1 MLGTIRSR
9 VLSLATD
16 LERINPDA
24 GSSPGLSAIPQKAMQ
39 QITAHVYGG
48 QLSFVAPMGD
58 LMAGSESV
66 VGSTPGRDISTG
78 GEQAHTSIRDSSI
91 ESREKSWFA
100 RHPWVSGI
108 IIGLATGVLPAI
120 YIAVWGL
127 HLP

>member
-1 MLGTIRSR
+1 VAHECLQRHEVPAT
-9 VLSLATD
+9 LSQ
-16 LERINPDA
+16 E
-24 GSSPGLSAIPQKAMQ
+24 AIC
-39 QITAHVYGG
+39 
-48 QLSFVAPMGD
+48 
-58 LMAGSESV
+58 ESV
-66 VGSTPGRDISTG
+66 SQLVRRELPTPGRDISTG

-108 IIGLATGVLPAI
+108 IIGLATGVLPTI